1 MFLDHACLWRTQSL
15 LRQYGEI
22 SMPDNARK
30 LVDGVYEQTIA
41 APPELQTLSDVAF
54 GNVLSQRSVAA
65 QNLLRHDVGYAREA
79 SDFLWDNDREFSTRL
94 GEESLDV
101 YLAWQDGEGELHP
114 IVAEGDFRW
123 EMSRLSVRLSWWKKH
138 AGEFSLPD
146 AESLEQFR
154 KAQRR
159 PAGQV
164 LLVSSDGEASY
175 YSKQSGLGNG

>member
-1 MFLDHACLWRTQSL
+1 
-15 LRQYGEI
+15 
-22 SMPDNARK
+22 
-30 LVDGVYEQTIA
+30 
-41 APPELQTLSDVAF
+41 
-54 GNVLSQRSVAA
+54 
-65 QNLLRHDVGYAREA
+65 
-79 SDFLWDNDREFSTRL
+79 
-94 GEESLDV
+94 
-101 YLAWQDGEGELHP
+101 
-114 IVAEGDFRW
+114 
-123 EMSRLSVRLSWWKKH
+123 MSRLSVRLSWWKKH